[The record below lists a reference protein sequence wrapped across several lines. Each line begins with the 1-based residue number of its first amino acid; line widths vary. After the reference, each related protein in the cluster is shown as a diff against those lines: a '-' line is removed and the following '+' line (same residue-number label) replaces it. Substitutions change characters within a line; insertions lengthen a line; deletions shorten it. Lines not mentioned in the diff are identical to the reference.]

1 MSSFII
7 FVAKCLSAQYR
18 RRLSHAAL
26 HERLA
31 NAIYPLELEIK
42 VTTRTGIDG
51 KLYTPLDVWIV
62 TCPSPNSVRTVR
74 DYINGT
80 STAWL
85 GSPGGRFRLAGWQT
99 KGNPDRL
106 AVTHNT

>member
-26 HERLA
+26 HERLG

-74 DYINGT
+74 DYINRCARQLHGLVLQEGGSDSPDGKPRGT
-80 STAWL
+80 QIVS
-85 GSPGGRFRLAGWQT
+85 Q
-99 KGNPDRL
+99 
-106 AVTHNT
+106 